1 MKQKKILSLAG
12 IALCALLTISAR
24 NTPPPVA
31 EYELKW
37 SWPPVI
43 SGKQDAAAADVAAQ
57 AEVIETDMPAD
68 DLAELPQPSPL
79 RPAPILPEA
88 VPLPAWLKNAVA
100 VPARGMR
107 HELAKNGSAATLPSP
122 VLIAIVID
130 DMGLGSS
137 YNDDVLN
144 LPAPL
149 TLSYLPYGENLPQQT
164 AAAHDKGHELM
175 VHMPMQPD
183 SHATDPGPA
192 ALRAG
197 QKHDE
202 MLKNLRRNLEQFD
215 GYVGINNHMGSLL
228 SRDSDAMKLVMA
240 ELKTRGLLYVD
251 SRTTPESLGEKTAE
265 DYGVPT
271 AARDVFL
278 DHEETPEFVA
288 AALLRLEREALK
300 NGSAIAIGH
309 PKGVTVAALRDWLP
323 KAQKKGFRIVPVTE
337 IIKQR
342 QFEKNAPQL
351 VVANNAELR

>member
-12 IALCALLTISAR
+12 IALCALMTISAR

-31 EYELKW
+31 EYKLKW

-43 SGKQDAAAADVAAQ
+43 TGQHDADAVEIAVVETEKADAEIADV
-57 AEVIETDMPAD
+57 
-68 DLAELPQPSPL
+68 LPHPSPL
-79 RPAPILPEA
+79 RPEPLLPTA

-107 HELAKNGSAATLPSP
+107 HELAKNSSTAALPAP
-122 VLIAIVID
+122 ALIAVVID

-149 TLSYLPYGENLPQQT
+149 TLSYLPYGEDLPQQT

-183 SHATDPGPA
+183 SHATDPGPV
-192 ALRAG
+192 ALLAG
-197 QKHDE
+197 QGHDE
-202 MLKNLRRNLEQFD
+202 MLEKLRHNLQQFD
-215 GYVGINNHMGSLL
+215 GYVGINNHMGSRL
-228 SRDSDAMKLVMA
+228 SRDSEAMKLVMA

-251 SRTTPESLGEKTAE
+251 SRTTAESIGEKTAE
-265 DYGVPT
+265 EYGVPT

-288 AALLRLEREALK
+288 NALARLEQEALK

-309 PKGVTVAALRDWLP
+309 PKGVTVVALREWLP
-323 KAQKKGFRIVPVTE
+323 KAQAKGFRIVPVTE

-342 QFEKNAPQL
+342 QFEKTAPQL
-351 VVANNAELR
+351 VVAKAP

>member
-12 IALCALLTISAR
+12 IALCAFLTISAK

-31 EYELKW
+31 EYKLKW

-43 SGKQDAAAADVAAQ
+43 TGQHDADAVEIAVLKTEDTSA
-57 AEVIETDMPAD
+57 
-68 DLAELPQPSPL
+68 DLAEAPHPSPL
-79 RPAPILPEA
+79 RPAPLLPAA
-88 VPLPAWLKNAVA
+88 VPLPAWLKNAVT

-107 HELAKNGSAATLPSP
+107 HDIAKNASTAALPAP
-122 VLIAIVID
+122 ALIAIVID

-137 YNDDVLN
+137 YNEDVLN

-149 TLSYLPYGENLPQQT
+149 TLSYLPYGEDLPQQT

-183 SHATDPGPA
+183 SAATDPGPDALLA
-192 ALRAG
+192 AQG
-197 QKHDE
+197 HKE
-202 MLKNLRRNLEQFD
+202 MLKNLRHNLEQFD

-228 SRDSDAMKLVMA
+228 SRDSEAMELVMA

-251 SRTTPESLGEKTAE
+251 SRTTPESIGEKTAE
-265 DYGVPT
+265 EYGVPT

-278 DHEETPEFVA
+278 DHEETAEFVA
-288 AALLRLEREALK
+288 NALARLERDALK

-323 KAQKKGFRIVPVTE
+323 KAQAKGFRIVPVTE

-342 QFEKNAPQL
+342 QFEKTAPQL
-351 VVANNAELR
+351 VAAKAP